1 MQKLLIL
8 LILSFFST
16 TGFAGSCPDGSEPV
30 KSISADGSYFE
41 YKCPVFPALPVPDY
55 VDKETESPWNFFDD
69 FEDESFD
76 RYIFSEPIFPDKG
89 PGKEPYKFKKD
100 PDGNTYL
107 EITVKHGWNKCCQ
120 GNFHTERA
128 EMSPRGKFV
137 NEKIIWY
144 GFKVRLPKDF
154 IHIDDRVLFHQFK
167 NQIKSKCASPSPLL
181 GIAFRNEGKKLDLH
195 GDIGGVCKGEESLK
209 KYRIQFDYRLMNKK
223 WYPIKLKHK
232 EIEKYGIIT
241 VDLMSGIEPFDAT
254 PLGEWTTYKVGI
266 YSTKTDSGF
275 VKVYKDDVLIFDYE
289 GVTFDWEGSY
299 KETTVRVG
307 LYRDSDPS
315 GKGYPPQSIHY
326 DDFTIVSDK
335 KTLDKYLK

>member
-1 MQKLLIL
+1 MF
-8 LILSFFST
+8 SFT
-16 TGFAGSCPDGSEPV
+16 INVYAWEKV
-30 KSISADGSYFE
+30 
-41 YKCPVFPALPVPDY
+41 PVPDY
-55 VDKETESPWNFFDD
+55 VDKKTKSPWNFYDDFDD
-69 FEDESFD
+69 QKLKK
-76 RYIFSEPIFPDKG
+76 YKINDKG
-89 PGKEPYKFKKD
+89 AGKKPFKFKKD

-107 EITVKHGWNKCCQ
+107 EITVKHGWNKCCR
-120 GNFHTERA
+120 GNFRTERA

-137 NEKIIWY
+137 KEKIIWY

-167 NQIKSKCASPSPLL
+167 NQIKSKCASPGPLL

-266 YSTKTDSGF
+266 YSTKKDSGF
-275 VKVYKDDVLIFDYE
+275 VKVYKDDILIFDYE
-289 GVTFDWEGSY
+289 GVTFDWKGRPY
-299 KETTVRVG
+299 NETVVRIG
-307 LYRDSDPS
+307 PYRDSDPS

-326 DDFTIVSDK
+326 DDFTVVSDK
-335 KTLDKYLK
+335 KTLDKYLN

>member
-1 MQKLLIL
+1 MKKTFVILVLLI
-8 LILSFFST
+8 FSPNL
-16 TGFAGSCPDGSEPV
+16 FAWEKV
-30 KSISADGSYFE
+30 
-41 YKCPVFPALPVPDY
+41 PVPDS
-55 VDKETESPWNFFDD
+55 VDKKTKSPWNFFDD
-69 FEDESFD
+69 FDD
-76 RYIFSEPIFPDKG
+76 QKLKKYKINDKG
-89 PGKEPYKFKKD
+89 AGKKPFKFKKD

-107 EITVKHGWNKCCQ
+107 EITVKHGWNKCCR
-120 GNFHTERA
+120 GNFRTERA

-137 NEKIIWY
+137 KEKIIWY

-167 NQIKSKCASPSPLL
+167 NQIKSKCASPGPLL

-275 VKVYKDDVLIFDYE
+275 VKVYKDDILIFDYE
-289 GVTFDWEGSY
+289 GVTFDWKGPY
-299 KETTVRVG
+299 YETLVRIG
-307 LYRDSDPS
+307 PYRDSDPT
-315 GKGYPPQSIHY
+315 KEGYPPQSIHY
-326 DDFTIVSDK
+326 DDFTVVSDK
-335 KTLDKYLK
+335 KTLDKYLN